1 MVSLAAAVAG
11 VATILAVVGSGPQI
25 RRLWR
30 THDASGVALSTATIG
45 IVSEAAW
52 VRYTIEGGLWSAV
65 PESVLATVVN
75 VVLAGAVIRAGVP
88 LARAAAGTV
97 GWCAVLVA
105 AELVGGPAALG
116 VVLSVACAV
125 QLAPAVWVAYRC
137 GTPSGVSSGSWAL
150 VGIESVLWAVYGI
163 AEGDVALLLLGI
175 IGTAAAI
182 AIVARVAAGA
192 GTVELPDLSGI
203 RSWA

>member
-1 MVSLAAAVAG
+1 M
-11 VATILAVVGSGPQI
+11 
-25 RRLWR
+25 
-30 THDASGVALSTATIG
+30 
-45 IVSEAAW
+45 
-52 VRYTIEGGLWSAV
+52 
-65 PESVLATVVN
+65 
-75 VVLAGAVIRAGVP
+75 
-88 LARAAAGTV
+88 
-97 GWCAVLVA
+97 LVA

-163 AEGDVALLLLGI
+163 AEGDGALLLLGI